1 MAELNGVR
9 PVNQRNVTISES
21 FFKNLMRLASENII
35 PYQWEALNDNVP
47 GAEPSYC
54 IRNLRA
60 AAGRIKEPHGGC
72 VFQDS
77 DLFKWIEAAAYM
89 LMWKEDPEIERH
101 IDETVQLMEEAQ
113 QPDGY
118 LDTYYILTGIDKR
131 WTNLRDNH
139 ELYLSLIHI

>member
-113 QPDGY
+113 SRTAIWIPITYSPVLTSAGRTCATTMSCTAR
-118 LDTYYILTGIDKR
+118 DT
-131 WTNLRDNH
+131 
-139 ELYLSLIHI
+139 